1 MSSPRVGSMPD
12 QGEYRV
18 GVGMVTR
25 PVPMPDDVADP
36 AMPKASGRVVLPP
49 PCALVGTPG
58 PGIRLGQPGRP
69 SNPLRSGAH
78 RRYPRRCALVHR
90 RRTACGH
97 VGRAA
102 TSVPRGVSVEGVA
115 TRAWVHAE
123 VLSPLQQRIWQLATR
138 IPEAGTVALAG
149 SGGLIVRGLVNRI
162 SRDVDLFATSADEID
177 RFLPALEAALQADG
191 LAVERLRIAWGF
203 ASLRVSGMGEETGVD
218 IGIQMRLHP
227 PERTPAGPYCPK
239 DDLAAG
245 KVAALCD
252 RAAARDFLDVA
263 ALTAHYNFAELC
275 DLAEARYRP
284 VRPSTSPRSSSGLPR
299 HSALR
304 FLHG

>member
-1 MSSPRVGSMPD
+1 M
-12 QGEYRV
+12 
-18 GVGMVTR
+18 
-25 PVPMPDDVADP
+25 
-36 AMPKASGRVVLPP
+36 
-49 PCALVGTPG
+49 
-58 PGIRLGQPGRP
+58 
-69 SNPLRSGAH
+69 
-78 RRYPRRCALVHR
+78 
-90 RRTACGH
+90 
-97 VGRAA
+97 
-102 TSVPRGVSVEGVA
+102 EGVA

-239 DDLAAG
+239 TTLQPGRSPPYATVLPRGTSLMWPRSPPITTSRSYATWPKPAIVRFDRQRLQDRLQAFPGIARSDFYIDDERYTELGRLVDKWHAETAA
-245 KVAALCD
+245 
-252 RAAARDFLDVA
+252 
-263 ALTAHYNFAELC
+263 
-275 DLAEARYRP
+275 
-284 VRPSTSPRSSSGLPR
+284 RSSS
-299 HSALR
+299 H
-304 FLHG
+304 